1 MPKEKLIALLNKGL
15 ELEHAARAQYLSHAK
30 VVSGANAEGIIARLV
45 EIAGDEQKHEGMFR
59 DCIEILGGVPSIKMA
74 VGHPATG
81 TEQILQVN
89 LKDEHDATD
98 FYRNILKELDAI
110 KAELKYEY
118 EYVEHKLR
126 HVIIDEQEHASEL
139 KTLLG
144 Q

>member
-1 MPKEKLIALLNKGL
+1 MPKEKLTALLNKGL

-30 VVSGANAEGIIARLV
+30 VVSGANADSIAARLK

-59 DCIEILGGVPSIKMA
+59 DCIAMLGGEPSIKMA
-74 VGHPATG
+74 VGHPAKG

-98 FYRNILKELDAI
+98 FYRRILEELEANR
-110 KAELKYEY
+110 AELKYEY
-118 EYVEHKLR
+118 EYIEDALKS
-126 HVIIDEQEHASEL
+126 IMAEEQEHASEI
-139 KTLLG
+139 KKLLG